1 MRLKGPLLMVGCGRM
16 GGALL
21 DGWLKEGV
29 EPGLVAVVELDA
41 ALRAGLRERGVGA
54 VADLEGV
61 RGLVPAVA
69 VLAVKPQT
77 MSAVLPPL
85 APHLSPDT
93 LVVSIAAGFPVAA
106 IEAGLGPLPVV
117 RVMPNTPAAVGRGIS
132 ALYAAPRVDPEG
144 RALAEALMRAVGD
157 AVWLDDEEAMHAV
170 TALSGSGPAYVFHLV
185 EAMAGA
191 GERLGLEPKL
201 AMRLARATVA
211 GGGAL
216 LDKSPDDAPTLRTN
230 VTSKGGTTA
239 AALAVLMGEGGL
251 ADLMARAMAA
261 AARRSRELG

>member
-1 MRLKGPLLMVGCGRM
+1 MRLPGPLLMVGCGRM

-21 DGWLKEGV
+21 DGWLKRGV
-29 EPGLVAVVELDA
+29 EPGLVAVVEPDA
-41 ALRAGLRERGVGA
+41 ALRASLRERGVGA
-54 VADLEGV
+54 VADLEAV
-61 RGLVPAVA
+61 AGLVPAV
-69 VLAVKPQT
+69 VLLAVKPQV
-77 MSAVLPPL
+77 MPEVLPPL
-85 APHLSPDT
+85 APHLSPST
-93 LVVSIAAGFPVAA
+93 LVVSIAAGIAVAT

-144 RALAEALMRAVGD
+144 RTLAEGLMRAVGD

-185 EAMAGA
+185 EAMAAA
-191 GERLGLEPKL
+191 GVRLDLDPGL

-216 LDKSPDDAPTLRTN
+216 LDASPDDAATLRTN

-239 AALAVLMGEGGL
+239 AALGVLMGEGGL
-251 ADLMARAMAA
+251 SDLMASAVAA
-261 AARRSRELG
+261 AAKRSRELA